1 MQLVSNAHL
10 YLDKIFKNTAY
21 IKDMF
26 TSSLEVAKFEG
37 AHLRT
42 VSGIRGQIKKALP
55 KPEGYFRAAF
65 EDKVL
70 MSDIIFLRAWYN
82 IQPRQYYNPTAGLLM
97 VDKSSWRGMRLTGEV
112 RNSESIKTPK
122 NVNSLYRPIE
132 RQERKFN
139 TLKVPR
145 KLQASLPFASKP
157 KLQKPQRHQTYM
169 QKRAVVLNPE
179 EKKAIGLLQ
188 QVRAIQKAKTAKRQ
202 DKKNEARTEKA
213 KKLSKDLAK
222 RDEKTKEEKREHYRQ
237 MGKEKKRKEQSETSG
252 RFAKRRK
259 Q

>member
-1 MQLVSNAHL
+1 
-10 YLDKIFKNTAY
+10 
-21 IKDMF
+21 MF

-70 MSDIIFLRAWYN
+70 MSDIIFLRAWYQ

-97 VDKSSWRGMRLTGEV
+97 EDKSAWKGMRLTGEV
-112 RNSESIKTPK
+112 RNAEAIKTPK

-145 KLQASLPFASKP
+145 KLQAALPYASKP
-157 KLQKPQRHQTYM
+157 KLQKPQSKPTYM
-169 QKRAVVLNPE
+169 QKRAVVLSE
-179 EKKAIGLLQ
+179 EERKAIGLLQ
-188 QVRAIQKAKTAKRQ
+188 QVQAIQKAKVAKRQ
-202 DKKNEARTEKA
+202 EKKSESRAARA
-213 KKLSKDLAK
+213 KKIEKDVSK
-222 RDEKTKEEKREHYRQ
+222 REEKTKEEKREHYRQ
-237 MGKEKKRKEQSETSG
+237 MGKEKKRKEQSEASGG
-252 RFAKRRK
+252 RFAKKRK

>member
-1 MQLVSNAHL
+1 
-10 YLDKIFKNTAY
+10 
-21 IKDMF
+21 MF

-70 MSDIIFLRAWYN
+70 MSDIIFLRAWYQ
-82 IQPRQYYNPTAGLLM
+82 IQPRQYYNPTATLLLE
-97 VDKSSWRGMRLTGEV
+97 DKSAWKGMRLTGEV
-112 RNSESIKTPK
+112 RNAEKIKTPK
-122 NVNSLYRPIE
+122 DVNSNYRPID

-145 KLQASLPFASKP
+145 KLQAALPYASKP
-157 KLQKPQRHQTYM
+157 KLHAPQKNLTYM
-169 QKRAVVLNPE
+169 QKRAVVLSE
-179 EKKAIGLLQ
+179 EERKAIGLLQ
-188 QVRAIQKAKTAKRQ
+188 QVQAIQKAKVAKRQ
-202 DKKNEARTEKA
+202 EKKTESRVARA
-213 KKLSKDLAK
+213 KKIEKDVSK
-222 RDEKTKEEKREHYRQ
+222 REEKSKEEKREHYRQ
-237 MGKEKKRKEQSETSG
+237 MGKEKKRKEQAESSGG

>member
-1 MQLVSNAHL
+1 
-10 YLDKIFKNTAY
+10 
-21 IKDMF
+21 MF

-70 MSDIIFLRAWYN
+70 MSDIIFLRAWYQ
-82 IQPRQYYNPTAGLLM
+82 IAPRQYYNPVAALLLE
-97 VDKSSWRGMRLTGEV
+97 DKSSWRGMRLTGEV
-112 RNSESIKTPK
+112 RMEQQVKTPK

-145 KLQASLPFASKP
+145 KLQAALPYASKP
-157 KLQKPQRHQTYM
+157 KLQKPQKEQTYM
-169 QKRAVVLNPE
+169 QKRAVVLDPE
-179 EKKAIGLLQ
+179 EKRAIGLLQ
-188 QVRAIQKAKTAKRQ
+188 QVQAIQKAKIAKRQ
-202 DKKNEARTEKA
+202 EKKNENRAARA
-213 KKLSKDLAK
+213 KKLAK
-222 RDEKTKEEKREHYRQ
+222 SEERRSEKTREDKKEQYRQ
-237 MGKEKKRKEQSETSG
+237 MGKEQKRKEQAESSSG
-252 RFAKRRK
+252 RHAKKRK

>member
-1 MQLVSNAHL
+1 M
-10 YLDKIFKNTAY
+10 
-21 IKDMF
+21 
-26 TSSLEVAKFEG
+26 
-37 AHLRT
+37 RT

-70 MSDIIFLRAWYN
+70 MSDIIFLRAWYQ

-97 VDKSSWRGMRLTGEV
+97 EDKSAWKGMRLTGEV
-112 RNSESIKTPK
+112 RNAEAIKTPK

-145 KLQASLPFASKP
+145 KLQAALPYASKP
-157 KLQKPQRHQTYM
+157 KIQKPQSKPTYM
-169 QKRAVVLNPE
+169 QKRAVVLSE
-179 EKKAIGLLQ
+179 EERKAIGLLQ
-188 QVRAIQKAKTAKRQ
+188 QVQAIQKAKVAKRQ
-202 DKKNEARTEKA
+202 EKKSESRAARA
-213 KKLSKDLAK
+213 KKLEKDASK
-222 RDEKTKEEKREHYRQ
+222 REEKSKEEKREHYRQ
-237 MGKEKKRKEQSETSG
+237 MGKEQKRKEQSEASGG
-252 RFAKRRK
+252 RFAKKRK